1 MKEVL
6 VDNAFEQRDE
16 DAAHWINGMLKN
28 VPILVGCVVGVSTI
42 AASYAVSQYQISDLR
57 QNQETMQSDVKR
69 TTGEL
74 KLEIDRAA
82 NELKTAHQFDH
93 DALLMLVQDVK
104 WIRREVEKNN
114 TLKQSNNE

>member
-1 MKEVL
+1 MNYAL
-6 VDNAFEQRDE
+6 EQHDE

-28 VPILVGCVVGVSTI
+28 VPILIGCVVGISTI
-42 AASYAVSQYQISDLR
+42 AASYAVSKYQISDLR
-57 QNQETMQSDVKR
+57 QNQETMQADIKR
-69 TTGEL
+69 TAGEL
-74 KLEIDRAA
+74 KLEVDRAA
-82 NELKTAHQFDH
+82 SELKIAHQSDH